1 MAKPDFFRLLGCIL
15 MVTLIIVIAVKL
27 SKQCSKSVHQMVVSS
42 PTVQGFRDECPMGQ
56 FPNESGVCVPK
67 GRS

>member
-1 MAKPDFFRLLGCIL
+1 MAKPDFFRLLGCIV

-27 SKQCSKSVHQMVVSS
+27 SKQCSKSVHQMVVS
-42 PTVQGFRDECPMGQ
+42 PIDGFREECPMGQ
-56 FPNESGVCVPK
+56 FANESGVCVPK

>member
-1 MAKPDFFRLLGCIL
+1 MAKPDFFRLLGCVL

-27 SKQCSKSVHQMVVSS
+27 SKQCSKSVHQMVVST
-42 PTVQGFRDECPMGQ
+42 PVEGFGGECPMGQ
-56 FPNESGVCVPK
+56 FANESGVCVPK